1 MNVMRKFLAIL
12 FFVISSVV
20 SLIAQGNQAASI
32 ERGKKVYG
40 QYCVS
45 CHMVDGNGVPNFH
58 PPLAGASYV
67 TGDKK
72 RLIQVVLKGFAQKV
86 PIDGEYY
93 SDNMAAFNTL
103 KDQEIADLLTY
114 IRSDFGNK
122 ATAVTVAEV
131 KAVRTTTK

>member
-1 MNVMRKFLAIL
+1 MEKIFTTL
-12 FFVISSVV
+12 FFTLVIMFSS
-20 SLIAQGNQAASI
+20 IAQGNQATGKSSTD
-32 ERGKKVYG
+32 RGKAVYE
-40 QYCVS
+40 QYCMS
-45 CHMVDGNGVPNFH
+45 CHMADGNGVPNFH

-72 RLIQVVLKGFAQKV
+72 RLIQTVLKGFAQKV

-114 IRSDFGNK
+114 VRSDFGNTASAISASEVK
-122 ATAVTVAEV
+122 SVRAVT
-131 KAVRTTTK
+131 K